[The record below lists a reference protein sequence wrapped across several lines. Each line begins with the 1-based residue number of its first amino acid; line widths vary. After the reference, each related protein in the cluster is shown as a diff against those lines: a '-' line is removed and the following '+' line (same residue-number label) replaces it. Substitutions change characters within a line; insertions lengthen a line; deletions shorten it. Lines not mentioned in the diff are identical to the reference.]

1 MKSNVAADS
10 DLHTEIILLIL
21 SSYFMNYD
29 NEEKTCLICII
40 VKNSMHGKDLFFAE
54 KYDVFIAL
62 ERNIS

>member
-54 KYDVFIAL
+54 K
-62 ERNIS
+62 

>member
-29 NEEKTCLICII
+29 NEETCLICII
-40 VKNSMHGKDLFFAE
+40 AKNSMHGKDLFFAE
-54 KYDVFIAL
+54 K
-62 ERNIS
+62 

>member
-29 NEEKTCLICII
+29 EENCEICII
-40 VKNSMHGKDLFFAE
+40 AKNSMHGKDLFFAE
-54 KYDVFIAL
+54 SKL
-62 ERNIS
+62 